1 MIELTKTFKLLEA
14 YDLTLVV
21 VGLGVLAL
29 ATLLHRFDKLPFSF
43 PILALAFGYAA
54 FALPLGL
61 TPPDPQVQDS
71 LAVHLTEIGVIVSLM
86 GVGLKIDRFPHPRTW
101 STVWRMLGICM
112 PLTIACAAALG
123 WWMLGLA
130 PAAAVLLAASLAP
143 TDPVLAADVQVGEPV
158 LDHPDDVEP
167 PEGESSPE
175 RAPEEREDELRFT
188 LTAEAGLNDAL
199 AFPFVYLALLMSI
212 EGTAP
217 ADWIGHW
224 LLIDVLYRIV
234 VGAVAG
240 MALGWGLSRAL
251 LRLPIDT
258 EQERMKAGVG
268 ALAAT
273 LLLYGVT
280 ECVGGYGFLAVF
292 VGAIT
297 IRHRE
302 RTGQAHR
309 SLHTFAEQAE
319 QLLMVGILIAL
330 GAAIAGGPARFPD
343 VGGRAAGCVARV
355 RRAPCRRFAQPARG
369 ATARRPRSHDRR
381 VLRNSRNRL
390 PVLPRLRVAEGR
402 FCGSGAAVG
411 HLCIHRRP
419 IGDRP
424 RRGGFAGDTVPR
436 QARPRRVSAPCL
448 FAAARRFSDT
458 GTGTFY
464 AAESI
469 RHRTGEL
476 RMTVLAV
483 AASGTC
489 QHPPTS
495 RALTRYRTRSVPTAT
510 TSGTRGSTG

>member
-330 GAAIAGGPARFPD
+330 GAAIAGGLLDSLTWEAALLGVLLVFVVRP
-343 VGGRAAGCVARV
+343 AAGLLSLLAERRLVALDRMIV
-355 RRAPCRRFAQPARG
+355 GFFGIRG
-369 ATARRPRSHDRR
+369 
-381 VLRNSRNRL
+381 
-390 PVLPRLRVAEGR
+390 
-402 FCGSGAAVG
+402 
-411 HLCIHRRP
+411 
-419 IGDRP
+419 IG
-424 RRGGFAGDTVPR
+424 
-436 QARPRRVSAPCL
+436 CL
-448 FAAARRFSDT
+448 FYLAYGLQKGDF
-458 GTGTFY
+458 
-464 AAESI
+464 AEA
-469 RHRTGEL
+469 EL
-476 RMTVLAV
+476 LWATCAFTVVLSVIVHGV
-483 AASGTC
+483 AAS
-489 QHPPTS
+489 PVI
-495 RALTRYRTRSVPTAT
+495 RFRDR
-510 TSGTRGSTG
+510 RGHDG